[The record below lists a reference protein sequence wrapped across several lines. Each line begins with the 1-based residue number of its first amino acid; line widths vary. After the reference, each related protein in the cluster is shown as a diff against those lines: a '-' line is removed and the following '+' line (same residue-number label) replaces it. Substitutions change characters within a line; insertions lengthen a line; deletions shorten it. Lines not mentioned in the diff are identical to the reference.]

1 MSANVFGAVHIAFQ
15 SLFPNLTAE
24 QLNIFTGQLQATLVS
39 SLQSMNAKIVGEMK
53 SVNNSKAESSNV
65 WEIGIQ
71 RATCAKARQVETEAR
86 GRKRQTNSFMAF
98 RGKYPKSWVFNLS

>member
-1 MSANVFGAVHIAFQ
+1 
-15 SLFPNLTAE
+15 
-24 QLNIFTGQLQATLVS
+24 
-39 SLQSMNAKIVGEMK
+39 MNAKIVGEMK

-71 RATCAKARQVETEAR
+71 RATCAKVRQIEAGAR

-98 RGKYPKSWVFNLS
+98 RGKYPES